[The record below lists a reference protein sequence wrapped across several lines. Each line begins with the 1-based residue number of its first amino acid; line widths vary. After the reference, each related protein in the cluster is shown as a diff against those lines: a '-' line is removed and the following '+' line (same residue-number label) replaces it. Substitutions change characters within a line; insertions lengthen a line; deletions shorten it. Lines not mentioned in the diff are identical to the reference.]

1 MKKTIMKVIG
11 FIFVVNI
18 LLALIAQFTPIGF
31 EAASTENLVVPQTVY
46 YTLFK
51 GTAFQI
57 PINQTLVGTWV
68 VMIFLTVMLKIGTK
82 NLSVTNPGKFQIVL
96 EMFYKFIENTF
107 VASFGKYKK
116 RFVPFFGAMFMFIW
130 CSNLLSFLL
139 PFVPAF
145 SRENG
150 EIIIKPFFRTP
161 TADLNT
167 TIGLALLV
175 VAIFLGAAFRRVG
188 VLGYLKGLTEPI
200 PVMLPLNIIGE
211 LAKPLNTSMRLF
223 GNMFAGIVIGGLA
236 YGLMSHNLIGLAT
249 GGKISG
255 LFSFS
260 LAWPVGLHV
269 YFDLFA
275 GTIQAYVFTVLSSVY
290 IGETL
295 GAEEED

>member
-31 EAASTENLVVPQTVY
+31 EPASTENLVIPQTVY
-46 YTLFK
+46 YTFFK

-57 PINQTLVGTWV
+57 PINQTLIGTWV
-68 VMIFLTVMLKIGTK
+68 IMIFLTVMLKIGTK

-116 RFVPFFGAMFMFIW
+116 RFVPFFGAMFLFIW
-130 CSNLLSFLL
+130 CSNLLSFFL

-150 EIIIKPFFRTP
+150 EIIIRPFFRTP

-175 VAIFLGAAFRRVG
+175 VVIFLGAAFRRVG
-188 VLGYLKGLTEPI
+188 VWGYLKGLAHPM
-200 PVMLPLNIIGE
+200 PVMLPINLIGE
-211 LAKPLNTSMRLF
+211 FAKPLNTSMRLF

-236 YGLMSHNLIGLAT
+236 YGLMTHNLLGALS
-249 GGKISG
+249 GHKING
-255 LFSFS
+255 LFSFA
-260 LAWPVGLHV
+260 LAWPIGLHI

-290 IGETL
+290 IAETL
-295 GAEEED
+295 GEEED

>member
-1 MKKTIMKVIG
+1 
-11 FIFVVNI
+11 
-18 LLALIAQFTPIGF
+18 
-31 EAASTENLVVPQTVY
+31 
-46 YTLFK
+46 
-51 GTAFQI
+51 
-57 PINQTLVGTWV
+57 
-68 VMIFLTVMLKIGTK
+68 MIFLTVMLKIGTK

-116 RFVPFFGAMFMFIW
+116 RFVPFFGAMFLFIW
-130 CSNLLSFLL
+130 CSNLLSFFL

-150 EIIIKPFFRTP
+150 EIIIRPFFRTP

-175 VAIFLGAAFRRVG
+175 VVIFLGAAFRRVG
-188 VLGYLKGLTEPI
+188 VWGYLKGLAHPM
-200 PVMLPLNIIGE
+200 PVMLPINLIGE
-211 LAKPLNTSMRLF
+211 FAKPLNTSMRLF

-236 YGLMSHNLIGLAT
+236 YGLMSHNLLGALS
-249 GGKISG
+249 GHKING
-255 LFSFS
+255 LFSFA
-260 LAWPVGLHV
+260 LAWPIGLHI

-290 IGETL
+290 IAETL
-295 GAEEED
+295 GEEED